1 MDLNETEYKY
11 SENHTANQKCQE
23 YDFQNVLIRNES
35 YKLKFYIVLTFWP
48 DEATIGCN
56 QQHDIRQRQH
66 NTNVTEEDEA
76 LHDNNVVVMKSPL

>member
-1 MDLNETEYKY
+1 MNETEYKY
-11 SENHTANQKCQE
+11 CEK

-56 QQHDIRQRQH
+56 QQHDIR
-66 NTNVTEEDEA
+66 
-76 LHDNNVVVMKSPL
+76 

>member
-11 SENHTANQKCQE
+11 SEK

-56 QQHDIRQRQH
+56 QQHDIR
-66 NTNVTEEDEA
+66 
-76 LHDNNVVVMKSPL
+76 